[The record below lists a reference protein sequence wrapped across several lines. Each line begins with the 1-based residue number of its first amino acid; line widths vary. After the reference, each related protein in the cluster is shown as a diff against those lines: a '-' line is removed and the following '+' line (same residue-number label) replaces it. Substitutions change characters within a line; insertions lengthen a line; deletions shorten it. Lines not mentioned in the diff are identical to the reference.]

1 MQIILLETLS
11 NLGKAGEVVSV
22 KDGFAKNFLIPQ
34 KKAVIANKKNVSELE
49 SKMSQINENNNA
61 KIKEA
66 NDLKSKLDQ
75 QEISIYMESNDEGN
89 LYGNVGVKQVLM
101 ELKNKYDVSLSP
113 ENIILGNI
121 KSLGSYSIT
130 VRLYDDISAEL
141 KVEIIKKS

>member
-75 QEISIYMESNDEGN
+75 QEISIYTESNDEGN
-89 LYGNVGVKQVLM
+89 LYGNVGVKQVLK

>member
-1 MQIILLETLS
+1 M
-11 NLGKAGEVVSV
+11 
-22 KDGFAKNFLIPQ
+22 
-34 KKAVIANKKNVSELE
+34 
-49 SKMSQINENNNA
+49 
-61 KIKEA
+61 
-66 NDLKSKLDQ
+66 
-75 QEISIYMESNDEGN
+75 
-89 LYGNVGVKQVLM
+89 LYGVVQCLVKQVLM